1 VSAAE
6 AAGAPALPAD
16 ARERLAAFERALD
29 PARPTARPGVE
40 LLGWGEVSAVLGV
53 PELPGWVCKRM
64 AGFRDAAAVERYLAV
79 VRRYLDTLAGDGV
92 RVVETRL
99 VPLRV
104 ERRRPVVYLLQ
115 PRLDPSRLGNQLLRE
130 APDATLAAC
139 LERAL
144 DVVLRVHRANRA
156 RAARGDRHTL
166 GVDGQLSN
174 WHYPPGPEPGEP
186 ELLDVGTPFMRLDGA
201 DELDVELFLAAV
213 PPIARAWYR
222 RQRAVERYLDDYFT
236 PRRVLVDLL
245 GNFHKE
251 GRGDRVPFAAACASR
266 WLAAH
271 AGELDDA
278 RPVEAE
284 AIARYYARDAA
295 QLELFLRARRLDRW
309 LRTRLLRQ
317 RYDFVLPGPIRR

>member
-1 VSAAE
+1 MT
-6 AAGAPALPAD
+6 AAGATADSPALPAG
-16 ARERLAAFERALD
+16 AEERLAAFERELD

-40 LLGWGEVSAVLGV
+40 LLGWGEVSAVLGL
-53 PELPGWVCKRM
+53 PDLPGWVCKRM
-64 AGFRDAAAVERYLAV
+64 AGFRDEPAAERYLAV
-79 VRRYLDTLAGDGV
+79 VRRYVATLSGDGV

-104 ERRRPVVYLLQ
+104 GRRRPVVYLLQ
-115 PRLDPSRLGNQLLRE
+115 PRLDPSRLGHQLLRM
-130 APDATLAAC
+130 APDERLAAC
-139 LERAL
+139 LEGAME
-144 DVVLRVHRANRA
+144 VVLRVHRANRA
-156 RAARGDRHTL
+156 RGDGRVL

-174 WHYPPGPEPGEP
+174 WHYPPAGEP
-186 ELLDVGTPFMRLDGA
+186 ALLDVGTPFMRLDGV

-213 PPIARAWYR
+213 PPGARAWYR
-222 RQRAVERYLDDYFT
+222 RKRAVERYLDDYFE

-251 GRGDRVPFAAACASR
+251 GRADRLPLAVACANR
-266 WLAAH
+266 WLATR

-278 RPVEAE
+278 RPIETAAVS
-284 AIARYYARDAA
+284 RYYQRDAA

-309 LRTRLLRQ
+309 LRTRLLRK

>member
-1 VSAAE
+1 MSAAE
-6 AAGAPALPAD
+6 AAGPLALPAD
-16 ARERLAAFERALD
+16 AEGRLAAFERALD
-29 PARPTARPGVE
+29 PARPTAQPGVE
-40 LLGWGEVSAVLGV
+40 LLGWGEVSAVLGL
-53 PELPGWVCKRM
+53 PALPGWVCKRM
-64 AGFRDAAAVERYLAV
+64 AGFRDEPAAGRYLAV
-79 VRRYLDTLAGDGV
+79 VRRYLGTLAGDGV
-92 RVVETRL
+92 RVVDTRL
-99 VPLRV
+99 LPLRV

-115 PRLDPSRLGNQLLRE
+115 PRLDPARLGNTLLRA
-130 APDATLAAC
+130 APDETLGAC

-144 DVVLRVHRANRA
+144 DVVLRVHRANGA
-156 RAARGDRHTL
+156 RVDGRLL

-174 WHYPPGPEPGEP
+174 WHYPPGSEIGEP
-186 ELLDVGTPFMRLDGA
+186 ALLDVGTPFMRLHGV

-213 PPIARAWYR
+213 PPVARAWYR

-251 GRGDRVPFAAACASR
+251 GRADRLPLAVARANH

-271 AGELDDA
+271 AAELDDA
-278 RPVEAE
+278 RPIEAE
-284 AIARYYARDAA
+284 AVSRYYQRDAA

>member
-1 VSAAE
+1 VSAAPS
-6 AAGAPALPAD
+6 AGAPELPPDAAD
-16 ARERLAAFERALD
+16 RLAAFERALD
-29 PARPTARPGVE
+29 PARPTAAPGVE
-40 LLGWGEVSAVLGV
+40 LLGWGEVSAVLGL
-53 PELPGWVCKRM
+53 PALPGWVCKRM
-64 AGFRDAAAVERYLAV
+64 AGFRDEAAVERYVGV
-79 VRRYLDTLAGDGV
+79 VRRYVDTLTSDGV

-104 ERRRPVVYLLQ
+104 ERRRPVAYLLQ
-115 PRLDPSRLGNQLLRE
+115 PRLDPARLGHRLLRD
-130 APDATLAAC
+130 APDEVLGTC
-139 LERAL
+139 LEGAL

-156 RAARGDRHTL
+156 RRDGREL

-174 WHYPPGPEPGEP
+174 WHYPLSGGEP
-186 ELLDVGTPFMRLDGA
+186 ALLDVGTPFMRLRGA

-222 RQRAVERYLDDYFT
+222 HQRAVERYLDDYFE

-251 GRGDRVPFAAACASR
+251 GRPDRLPFAVARSNC

-271 AGELDDA
+271 AAELGDA
-278 RPVEAE
+278 RPIEEA
-284 AIARYYARDAA
+284 AVSRYYRRDAA
-295 QLELFLRARRLDRW
+295 QLERFLRARRLDRW

>member
-1 VSAAE
+1 MSAA
-6 AAGAPALPAD
+6 AAAEPPPLAAD
-16 ARERLAAFERALD
+16 AEARLAAFERALD
-29 PARPTARPGVE
+29 PARPTAEPGVE
-40 LLGWGEVSAVLGV
+40 LLGWGEVSAVLGL
-53 PELPGWVCKRM
+53 PALPGWVCKRM
-64 AGFRDAAAVERYLAV
+64 AGFRDDAAVERYLGV
-79 VRRYLDTLAGDGV
+79 VRRYVDTLAGDGV

-115 PRLDPSRLGNQLLRE
+115 PRLDPARLGNQLLRT
-130 APDATLAAC
+130 APDETLGAC

-144 DVVLRVHRANRA
+144 DVVLRVQRANRA
-156 RAARGDRHTL
+156 RGDGRAL

-174 WHYPPGPEPGEP
+174 WHYPPGPGVGEP
-186 ELLDVGTPFMRLDGA
+186 ALLDVGTPFMRLHGA

-222 RQRAVERYLDDYFT
+222 RNRAVERYLDDYFE

-251 GRGDRVPFAAACASR
+251 GRADRLPLAVACANR
-266 WLAAH
+266 WLASH
-271 AGELDDA
+271 AAELEDA
-278 RPVEAE
+278 RP
-284 AIARYYARDAA
+284 IAGDAVSRYYRRDAA
-295 QLELFLRARRLDRW
+295 QLELFLRVRRLDRW
-309 LRTRLLRQ
+309 LRTRVLRR

>member
-1 VSAAE
+1 MSAAE

-16 ARERLAAFERALD
+16 AAQRLAAFERALD
-29 PARPTARPGVE
+29 PARPTAQPGVE
-40 LLGWGEVSAVLGV
+40 LLGWGEVSAVLGL
-53 PELPGWVCKRM
+53 PALPGWVCKRM
-64 AGFRDAAAVERYLAV
+64 AGFRDAPAVERYLAV

-92 RVVETRL
+92 QVVDTRL
-99 VPLRV
+99 LPLRA

-115 PRLDPSRLGNQLLRE
+115 PRLDAARLGNRLLRD
-130 APDATLAAC
+130 APDETLGAC

-144 DVVLRVHRANRA
+144 DVVLRVHRANRV
-156 RAARGDRHTL
+156 RGARGDGRAL

-174 WHYPPGPEPGEP
+174 WHYPPGPEIGEP
-186 ELLDVGTPFMRLDGA
+186 ALLDVGTPFMRLHGA
-201 DELDVELFLAAV
+201 DELDVELYLAAV
-213 PPIARAWYR
+213 PPIARAWFR
-222 RQRAVERYLDDYFT
+222 RRRAVERYLDDYFA

-251 GRGDRVPFAAACASR
+251 GRGDRLPFAVERANR

-271 AGELDDA
+271 AAELDDA
-278 RPVEAE
+278 RPIEAG
-284 AIARYYARDAA
+284 AVSRYYQRDAA